1 MGIKMASFS
10 PNYKGGGGGGFTN
23 SQIGSIK
30 DWDEDDRI
38 LPQNEGKDE
47 EELKGKSRI
56 CKL

>member
-10 PNYKGGGGGGFTN
+10 PNYKGGGVTN